1 MVTTHNL
8 QQNPP
13 YDTGE
18 SSDLPV
24 APSCLRNQK
33 PIADVLLQELPEH
46 AVVLEIGSG
55 TGQHAHYMTSQIP
68 HIKWQPSE
76 ISECLPDINAWREH
90 SGHENFLPPLVL
102 DVTEDLW
109 PVKQVDAVFSAN
121 VVHYVGWSHVR
132 AMLAGISR
140 VLVQDGLAL
149 FYGPFNYEG
158 QFTSDGNEQL
168 DAWLRE
174 RDPDSGIKDFEQ
186 IILTARKEKLR
197 LIKDI
202 AMPANN
208 RMLIFQKF

>member
-1 MVTTHNL
+1 MVTNHTL
-8 QQNPP
+8 PP
-13 YDTGE
+13 QAQPSPE
-18 SSDLPV
+18 AMADLPV

-33 PIADVLLQELPEH
+33 PIADVLLQELAEH
-46 AVVLEIGSG
+46 SVVLEIGSG

-68 HIKWQPSE
+68 HIKWQPSD
-76 ISECLPDINAWREH
+76 ISECLPDINAWRAH
-90 SGHENFLPPLVL
+90 SNQDNFLPPLVL
-102 DVTEDLW
+102 DVMEDLW

-121 VVHYVGWSHVR
+121 VVHFVGWAHVR
-132 AMLAGISR
+132 AMLAGIGR
-140 VLVQDGLAL
+140 VLIQDGLAL

-158 QFTSDGNEQL
+158 QFTSDGNEKL